1 MPDTVLPLGAF
12 GLIFVALVG
21 LYRQLRTIQRA
32 LDTTQRDIADSH
44 RELAKINIALQTIKQ
59 RTANTAKDNHVDEFV
74 EIDSD
79 QWLDDQDHRELRNL
93 KPL

>member
-1 MPDTVLPLGAF
+1 MLDTVLLLGAF

-21 LYRQLRTIQRA
+21 LYRQLRTMQRA
-32 LDTTQRDIADSH
+32 LDTTQRDIAESH

>member
-1 MPDTVLPLGAF
+1 MSDTVLPLGAF

-21 LYRQLRTIQRA
+21 LYRQLRTMQRA
-32 LDTTQRDIADSH
+32 LDTTQRDIAESH
-44 RELAKINIALQTIKQ
+44 RELAKINITLQTIKQ

>member
-21 LYRQLRTIQRA
+21 LYRQLCTMQRA
-32 LDTTQRDIADSH
+32 LDTTQRDIAENH

-74 EIDSD
+74 EIDID
-79 QWLDDQDHRELRNL
+79 QWLDEQDHRELRNL

>member
-12 GLIFVALVG
+12 ALIFVALVG
-21 LYRQLRTIQRA
+21 LYRQLRTMQRA
-32 LDTTQRDIADSH
+32 LDATQRDIAENHS
-44 RELAKINIALQTIKQ
+44 ELIKINIALQTIKQ
-59 RTANTAKDNHVDEFV
+59 RTANTAKDNHLDEFV

-79 QWLDDQDHRELRNL
+79 QWLDDQDHRQLRNL

>member
-1 MPDTVLPLGAF
+1 MPDTVMPLGAF
-12 GLIFVALVG
+12 ALIFVALVG
-21 LYRQLRTIQRA
+21 LYRQLRTMQRA
-32 LDTTQRDIADSH
+32 LDATQRDIAESH

-59 RTANTAKDNHVDEFV
+59 RTANTAKDNHLDEYV

-79 QWLDDQDHRELRNL
+79 QWLDDQDHRQLRNL